1 VTARESVS
9 EKSTE
14 LTQIVFKNLQEFLQ
28 GYGITVDMVKVLVYP
43 RGERGRVFDAHAQGA
58 GLERDRSS
66 ALQRGD
72 ALVMEYLDV
81 DVDVSLGT
89 GREYPISLRSPAGQ
103 AHETMR
109 FPFDTLEL
117 ENHLLK
123 LQNALL
129 NSGGGRRKVLT
140 PNEEAVQRFGQ
151 ALFEALLP
159 PDLRGLFY
167 ESKREAAHQ
176 GKGVRLRL
184 HLRDP
189 QLAALPWEYLY
200 DPRAAD
206 YLCLARQTP
215 LVRYL
220 DLPHSSEPLT
230 VTPPLRVLVMLAS
243 PTDQEA
249 LDMEREQERMRRA
262 LGPLETEGLLKM
274 HWLEGQTWRDLQRA
288 LQGGPW
294 HVFHFIGHGGFD
306 NSGDEGVLALADEYG
321 KTSLIHATQLARLL
335 ANHGWVRLAVLN
347 ACEGARGSKRD
358 LFSSTAATVAR
369 MGVPAVLAMQEAIT
383 DHAAI
388 ELTRA
393 FYEALAMGL
402 PVDTAV
408 AEARVAIS
416 LEVANTLEWGT
427 PVLYLRTSDGVLFH
441 M

>member
-1 VTARESVS
+1 
-9 EKSTE
+9 
-14 LTQIVFKNLQEFLQ
+14 
-28 GYGITVDMVKVLVYP
+28 
-43 RGERGRVFDAHAQGA
+43 
-58 GLERDRSS
+58 
-66 ALQRGD
+66 
-72 ALVMEYLDV
+72 
-81 DVDVSLGT
+81 
-89 GREYPISLRSPAGQ
+89 
-103 AHETMR
+103 
-109 FPFDTLEL
+109 
-117 ENHLLK
+117 
-123 LQNALL
+123 
-129 NSGGGRRKVLT
+129 
-140 PNEEAVQRFGQ
+140 
-151 ALFEALLP
+151 
-159 PDLRGLFY
+159 
-167 ESKREAAHQ
+167 
-176 GKGVRLRL
+176 
-184 HLRDP
+184 
-189 QLAALPWEYLY
+189 
-200 DPRAAD
+200 
-206 YLCLARQTP
+206 
-215 LVRYL
+215 
-220 DLPHSSEPLT
+220 
-230 VTPPLRVLVMLAS
+230 
-243 PTDQEA
+243 
-249 LDMEREQERMRRA
+249 
-262 LGPLETEGLLKM
+262 M

-347 ACEGARGSKRD
+347 ACEGARGSQRD